1 MNINFNPS
9 LMRFVRNVLIIIL
22 VAKMLSLVMLWY
34 FQSEGI
40 HYHQNSSKMPE
51 YKRYSAHN
59 IIKATRK
66 PDPADATE
74 PTTEEEKELAEY
86 GPNISNMLLKGLFKR
101 KDGGV
106 VIIAL
111 KSKPKDSEVIGI
123 DEAYQGYTLKKIV
136 KNGALFDRNGET
148 FSLFFSE
155 EQQEE
160 RYAAEPRGLTDG
172 IASGLT
178 NSMPNDDGG
187 IKQVAKSDINHYAKN
202 IKQVWKDISI
212 SEVKKNGKTT
222 GFKVTRI
229 KPNTPFA
236 QLGLRKGDII
246 IKANNKQ
253 MTSYKDAIAI
263 YKGIDKLQ
271 ALELVVLRNNQE
283 TEIIYEIY

>member
-1 MNINFNPS
+1 MTINFNPS
-9 LMRFVRNVLIIIL
+9 LMRFVRNVLIIII
-22 VAKMLSLVMLWY
+22 VAKVLSLVMLWY

-59 IIKATRK
+59 IIKATQE
-66 PDPADATE
+66 PDPRSATE
-74 PTTEEEKELAEY
+74 PTTEEEKELAAY

-101 KDGGV
+101 KNGGL

-111 KSKPKDSEVIGI
+111 KTKPKDSEVIGI
-123 DEAYQGYTLKKIV
+123 DEVYQGYTLKKILE
-136 KNGALFDRNGET
+136 NGAVFDKNGET
-148 FSLFFSE
+148 FSLFFSQ
-155 EQQEE
+155 EQQQE
-160 RYAAEPRGLTDG
+160 RYAPKS
-172 IASGLT
+172 SGLV
-178 NSMPNDDGG
+178 NSVQSDSGG

-212 SEVKKNGKTT
+212 SEVKKHGRTT

-246 IKANNKQ
+246 IKANNKP
-253 MTSYKDAIAI
+253 MTSYKDALAI

>member
-1 MNINFNPS
+1 MTINFNPS
-9 LMRFVRNVLIIIL
+9 LMRFVRNVLIIII
-22 VAKMLSLVMLWY
+22 VAKVLSLVMLWY

-59 IIKATRK
+59 IIKATQE
-66 PDPADATE
+66 PDPRSATG
-74 PTTEEEKELAEY
+74 PATEEEKELAAY

-101 KDGGV
+101 KNGGL

-111 KSKPKDSEVIGI
+111 KTKPKDSEVIGI
-123 DEAYQGYTLKKIV
+123 DEVYQGYTLKKILE
-136 KNGALFDRNGET
+136 NGAVFDKNGET
-148 FSLFFSE
+148 FSLFFSA
-155 EQQEE
+155 EQQKE
-160 RYAAEPRGLTDG
+160 RYTPKS
-172 IASGLT
+172 SGLA
-178 NSMPNDDGG
+178 NSVQSDSGG

-212 SEVKKNGKTT
+212 SEVKKHGRTT

-246 IKANNKQ
+246 IKANNKP
-253 MTSYKDAIAI
+253 MTSYKDALAI

>member
-1 MNINFNPS
+1 MTINFNPS
-9 LMRFVRNVLIIIL
+9 LMRFVRNVLIIII
-22 VAKMLSLVMLWY
+22 VAKVLSLVMLWY

-59 IIKATRK
+59 IIKATQE
-66 PDPADATE
+66 PDPRSAAE
-74 PTTEEEKELAEY
+74 PTTEEEKELAAY

-101 KDGGV
+101 KNGGL

-111 KSKPKDSEVIGI
+111 KTKPKDSEIIGI
-123 DEAYQGYTLKKIV
+123 DEVYQGYTLKKIV
-136 KNGALFDRNGET
+136 ENGAVFDKNGET

-155 EQQEE
+155 EQQQEK
-160 RYAAEPRGLTDG
+160 RYTPEPSGSTGGL
-172 IASGLT
+172 ASSIVGD
-178 NSMPNDDGG
+178 SGG

-212 SEVKKNGKTT
+212 SEVKKEGKTT

-246 IKANNKQ
+246 IKANNKP
-253 MTSYKDAIAI
+253 MTSYKDALAI